1 MDAFYQTVAA
11 FCFTLL
17 GLWWAVVQFRHA
29 EWMNNLRQRRAAYSV
44 HLSFLVPGIM
54 SLGAM
59 IAGDVKIL
67 WRLVFIVACG
77 FGILAM
83 IFLSV
88 GASAGGAKPA
98 RRLLHPPGA
107 LADHCLYAL
116 IAIVAA
122 KPTLVGTLRRQP
134 QTAPGGGSA
143 VDVVGVRGRERRLG
157 LSGGA
162 AGLNHGKCRRPEQ
175 RPHPIV

>member
-29 EWMNNLRQRRAAYSV
+29 EWMNDLRQRRAAHSV

-59 IAGDVKIL
+59 IAGDIKIL

-83 IFLSV
+83 IFLSD
-88 GASAGGAKPA
+88 GASTGVKKTHRSFFIRQG
-98 RRLLHPPGA
+98 RWLTIV
-107 LADHCLYAL
+107 LYAL

-122 KPTLVGTLRRQP
+122 KPTLVGTLGTSLKPLQVEGLLL
-134 QTAPGGGSA
+134 TLL
-143 VDVVGVRGRERRLG
+143 VFVGVSVAWDFLAEP
-157 LSGGA
+157 SGST
-162 AGLNHGKCRRPEQ
+162 P
-175 RPHPIV
+175 PS

>member
-1 MDAFYQTVAA
+1 MDAFYQTVAG

-29 EWMNNLRQRRAAYSV
+29 EWMRDLYQRRAAYSV

-67 WRLVFIVACG
+67 WRLVFIVACRVRHSRHDLPHRRR
-77 FGILAM
+77 ID
-83 IFLSV
+83 
-88 GASAGGAKPA
+88 GGERNP

-107 LADHCLYAL
+107 LADHCCS
-116 IAIVAA
+116 
-122 KPTLVGTLRRQP
+122 TR
-134 QTAPGGGSA
+134 
-143 VDVVGVRGRERRLG
+143 
-157 LSGGA
+157 
-162 AGLNHGKCRRPEQ
+162 
-175 RPHPIV
+175 

>member
-29 EWMNNLRQRRAAYSV
+29 EWMNDLRQRRAAYSV

-59 IAGDVKIL
+59 IAGDIKIL

-88 GASAGGAKPA
+88 GVPAAKAKPN
-98 RRLLHPPGA
+98 RGFFIRQGRWLTIL
-107 LADHCLYAL
+107 LYAL

-122 KPTLVGTLRRQP
+122 QPTLVGTLGASLKPLQVEGLLLTLLVFVGVSVAWDFLAEP
-134 QTAPGGGSA
+134 SGSA
-143 VDVVGVRGRERRLG
+143 PP
-157 LSGGA
+157 S
-162 AGLNHGKCRRPEQ
+162 
-175 RPHPIV
+175 

>member
-83 IFLSV
+83 IFLSSAPRRTTRNPTE
-88 GASAGGAKPA
+88 ASSSARDAGGRCVKPLA
-98 RRLLHPPGA
+98 GRRLSSSARGA
-107 LADHCLYAL
+107 
-116 IAIVAA
+116 
-122 KPTLVGTLRRQP
+122 G
-134 QTAPGGGSA
+134 
-143 VDVVGVRGRERRLG
+143 
-157 LSGGA
+157 
-162 AGLNHGKCRRPEQ
+162 
-175 RPHPIV
+175 

>member
-1 MDAFYQTVAA
+1 MDAFYQQTVAG

-29 EWMNNLRQRRAAYSV
+29 EWMRDLCQRRAAYSV

-59 IAGDVKIL
+59 IAGDVTIL

-83 IFLSV
+83 IFLTI
-88 GASAGGAKPA
+88 GNSAAGAKPHHGFFIHQGRWLTVA
-98 RRLLHPPGA
+98 
-107 LADHCLYAL
+107 LYAL

-122 KPTLVGTLRRQP
+122 KPTLAGVF
-134 QTAPGGGSA
+134 GGSLMPLQ
-143 VDVVGVRGRERRLG
+143 VEGLLLTLLVFVGVSVAWDFLAEPQG
-157 LSGGA
+157 
-162 AGLNHGKCRRPEQ
+162 
-175 RPHPIV
+175 

>member
-29 EWMNNLRQRRAAYSV
+29 EWMNNLYQRRAAYSV

-67 WRLVFIVACG
+67 WRLVFIVACA

-83 IFLSV
+83 IFLAV
-88 GASAGGAKPA
+88 GASKRSAQTHGGFFI
-98 RRLLHPPGA
+98 RHGRWLTIL
-107 LADHCLYAL
+107 LYAL
-116 IAIVAA
+116 IALVAA
-122 KPTLVGTLRRQP
+122 KPTLAGVFGGTLMPLQVEGLLL
-134 QTAPGGGSA
+134 TLL
-143 VDVVGVRGRERRLG
+143 VFVGVSVAWDFLAEPQG
-157 LSGGA
+157 
-162 AGLNHGKCRRPEQ
+162 
-175 RPHPIV
+175 

>member
-1 MDAFYQTVAA
+1 MDAFYQTVAG

-29 EWMNNLRQRRAAYSV
+29 EWMRDLYQRRAAYSV

-67 WRLVFIVACG
+67 WRLVFVVACA

-83 IFLSV
+83 LFLTV
-88 GASAGGAKPA
+88 GASAGGGRTHGSFFIRQGRWLTIA
-98 RRLLHPPGA
+98 
-107 LADHCLYAL
+107 LYAL

-122 KPTLVGTLRRQP
+122 QP
-134 QTAPGGGSA
+134 SLAGIFGGSLKPLQ
-143 VDVVGVRGRERRLG
+143 VEGLLLTLLVFVGVSVAWDFLAEPQG
-157 LSGGA
+157 
-162 AGLNHGKCRRPEQ
+162 
-175 RPHPIV
+175 

>member
-1 MDAFYQTVAA
+1 MDAFYQTVAG

-29 EWMNNLRQRRAAYSV
+29 EWMRDLYQRRAAYSV

-67 WRLVFIVACG
+67 WRLVFIVACA

-83 IFLSV
+83 LFLRVRS
-88 GASAGGAKPA
+88 SAGGAKTHGGFFI
-98 RRLLHPPGA
+98 RQGRWLTILL
-107 LADHCLYAL
+107 YVL
-116 IAIVAA
+116 IALVAA
-122 KPTLVGTLRRQP
+122 RPDLAGVF
-134 QTAPGGGSA
+134 GGSLKPLQ
-143 VDVVGVRGRERRLG
+143 VEGLLLTLLVFVGVSVAWDFLAEPQG
-157 LSGGA
+157 
-162 AGLNHGKCRRPEQ
+162 
-175 RPHPIV
+175 

>member
-29 EWMNNLRQRRAAYSV
+29 EWMNDLRQRRAAYSV

-88 GASAGGAKPA
+88 GASAAKAKPNGGFFI
-98 RRLLHPPGA
+98 RQGRWLTIV
-107 LADHCLYAL
+107 LYAL
-116 IAIVAA
+116 IAIVAVQ
-122 KPTLVGTLRRQP
+122 PTLVGALGASLKPLQVEGLLLTLL
-134 QTAPGGGSA
+134 
-143 VDVVGVRGRERRLG
+143 VFVGVSVAWDFLAEP
-157 LSGGA
+157 SGST
-162 AGLNHGKCRRPEQ
+162 P
-175 RPHPIV
+175 PS

>member
-59 IAGDVKIL
+59 IAGDVKS
-67 WRLVFIVACG
+67 F
-77 FGILAM
+77 
-83 IFLSV
+83 
-88 GASAGGAKPA
+88 
-98 RRLLHPPGA
+98 
-107 LADHCLYAL
+107 
-116 IAIVAA
+116 
-122 KPTLVGTLRRQP
+122 
-134 QTAPGGGSA
+134 GGSCSSW
-143 VDVVGVRGRERRLG
+143 R
-157 LSGGA
+157 
-162 AGLNHGKCRRPEQ
+162 AGSAFSP
-175 RPHPIV
+175 